1 MRRSHEFLVG
11 TTGNEI
17 WENGEW
23 SKTIQWESGDLI
35 EMKGYW
41 STIDRREGDDWKIR
55 MLTLNVIPAP
65 EE

>member
-1 MRRSHEFLVG
+1 MKYG
-11 TTGNEI
+11 KM
-17 WENGEW
+17 ENGGRLF
-23 SKTIQWESGDLI
+23 KWESGDLI

-55 MLTLNVIPAP
+55 MLTLNVTPAP